1 MLFKCLSKKRLLLHT
16 SFFKFGHIKISM
28 GLCMAGKMAD
38 EKIKLWFVYEGVTKE
53 DKCGILTKKII
64 KIINQLE
71 KTYNKEMF
79 DLRAIELARFLSESK
94 KARRI
99 KKSDLPVVFI
109 DDEPVFKS
117 RLPSVLELKK
127 EIEKR
132 CRGES
137 RIE

>member
-1 MLFKCLSKKRLLLHT
+1 
-16 SFFKFGHIKISM
+16 
-28 GLCMAGKMAD
+28 MAGKMAD

-79 DLRAIELARFLSESK
+79 DLRAIEHARFLSESK
-94 KARRI
+94 NARRI